1 MTENPTLGKLEA
13 ASVGLHPLYFISADL
28 FGSLTGASTRLH
40 LSRSVVREENDAYRA
55 VTWQERSFNLLQGGG
70 EGVDGFG
77 YSVSSAELL
86 AAGRCAL
93 VLPTGSEL
101 VINRWSLPEGS
112 PGLIERQCG
121 AMHDLLVFT
130 NSRLGAGFYSASTRK
145 HRSFYQLESDYF
157 YPGHTMSGIGR
168 YLMFRALG
176 VSPGSRLELDITE
189 SLKHNG
195 VNALPPASVVGS
207 RRYRLPLIGTGSAR
221 VFSGPV
227 TAQRIDG
234 QLFVVLDLGRTVVTS
249 G

>member
-1 MTENPTLGKLEA
+1 M
-13 ASVGLHPLYFISADL
+13 
-28 FGSLTGASTRLH
+28 
-40 LSRSVVREENDAYRA
+40 REENDAYRA

-86 AAGRCAL
+86 ARWSMRAGSPDRFDY
-93 VLPTGSEL
+93 

-168 YLMFRALG
+168 LFDVPGPRCIPWLATRA
-176 VSPGSRLELDITE
+176 
-189 SLKHNG
+189 
-195 VNALPPASVVGS
+195 
-207 RRYRLPLIGTGSAR
+207 
-221 VFSGPV
+221 
-227 TAQRIDG
+227 
-234 QLFVVLDLGRTVVTS
+234 
-249 G
+249 